1 MNKHKDAIAAYKQA
15 IRLRRAF
22 VDVDSYYRLGTA
34 YIEVGDG
41 SAAIDPLKQALY
53 MIRAQVLDTEQR
65 KPASATPPQADVSY
79 ALGLAYYDNGAFR
92 NAATEFE
99 NAIRLKQD
107 FASAYLGLG
116 LSQLNYGDRRSAEKQ
131 EQILRKMKSPLADK
145 LADQIVMPG
154 PRRNRVF

>member
-1 MNKHKDAIAAYKQA
+1 AIKAYKEA

-22 VDVDSYYRLGTA
+22 VDADSYYRLGTA
-34 YIEVGDG
+34 YLQIGDS
-41 SAAIDPLKQALY
+41 SAAIDPLKQSLY
-53 MIRAQVLDTEQR
+53 MIRARVLDSEQH
-65 KPASATPPQADVSY
+65 KPAPAAPPQAEVNY
-79 ALGLAYYDNGAFR
+79 ALGLAYYGSGAFR

-107 FASAYLGLG
+107 FASAHFGLG
-116 LSQLNYGDRRSAEKQ
+116 LSHLSYGDRRSAEKE

-154 PRRNRVF
+154 VRKNRVF